1 MRTNQVANILARSDE
16 TSSRSLAFD
25 ALNYGIKPKSANP
38 VFMRSDDTLSK
49 LTIKS
54 IKFFPKLMFI
64 FILVKV
70 IYIERET
77 YKIPSI
83 PDFKMKICTP
93 IMAENMAAMA
103 VNPRFHWS
111 KATGQCLSATWW
123 RQWVA
128 KFRTVGFYIKFSKG
142 SYSNEL
148 CGRKSSEWW
157 FYLGS
162 NPQFIEHF
170 SVNLARSA
178 GKI

>member
-1 MRTNQVANILARSDE
+1 MYVKSILARSDE
-16 TSSRSLAFD
+16 TSSRSLACD
-25 ALNYGIKPKSANP
+25 ALNYGIESKSANP

-123 RQWVA
+123 RQ
-128 KFRTVGFYIKFSKG
+128 
-142 SYSNEL
+142 
-148 CGRKSSEWW
+148 
-157 FYLGS
+157 
-162 NPQFIEHF
+162 
-170 SVNLARSA
+170 
-178 GKI
+178 